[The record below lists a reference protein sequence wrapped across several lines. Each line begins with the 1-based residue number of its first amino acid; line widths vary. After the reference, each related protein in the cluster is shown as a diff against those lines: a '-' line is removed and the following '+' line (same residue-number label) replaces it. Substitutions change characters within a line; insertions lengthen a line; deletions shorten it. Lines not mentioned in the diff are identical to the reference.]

1 MPLSGVQGGRAPL
14 FRSDEIRLNLH
25 RSWGEHLGDWVRAR
39 AGEGQNESTAGIG
52 TGNRSR
58 WVIGRQ
64 GKVAGAMSC
73 RSFGSSEVGSK
84 SLGGSKSMSLQCAD
98 TWVKPSHH
106 TWAGFSAR
114 ADVSLCGVA
123 SMPGRMLPSAGRSAG
138 RDEFS
143 AAVLPLS
150 MISSSLSS
158 TPRDA
163 QTPFVR
169 SNARR
174 PMHVAPAATAHCPPA
189 PGESIPPIL
198 VFGPRDFPDRRVS
211 L

>member
-1 MPLSGVQGGRAPL
+1 MGGAPGRLGASPCGRRPKRKHGGNRNWKQVSPGDRAP
-14 FRSDEIRLNLH
+14 
-25 RSWGEHLGDWVRAR
+25 GE
-39 AGEGQNESTAGIG
+39 
-52 TGNRSR
+52 SR
-58 WVIGRQ
+58 WRNELQVVR
-64 GKVAGAMSC
+64 KF
-73 RSFGSSEVGSK
+73 RRK

-123 SMPGRMLPSAGRSAG
+123 SMPGRMLPSAGRPAG
-138 RDEFS
+138 RDELS
-143 AAVLPLS
+143 AAALPLS

-174 PMHVAPAATAHCPPA
+174 PMHVAPAATAHRPPA
-189 PGESIPPIL
+189 PGESIPPQL

>member
-14 FRSDEIRLNLH
+14 FRSDEIRLTLH
-25 RSWGEHLGDWVRAR
+25 RSWGEHLGDWVRAH

-58 WVIGRQ
+58 RVIGRQ

-73 RSFGSSEVGSK
+73 RSFGSFDE
-84 SLGGSKSMSLQCAD
+84 SLWGGSKSMSLLCAG

-143 AAVLPLS
+143 ADVLPLS
-150 MISSSLSS
+150 MISSGLSS
-158 TPRDA
+158 TPR
-163 QTPFVR
+163 
-169 SNARR
+169 
-174 PMHVAPAATAHCPPA
+174 AAIVDLYDDK
-189 PGESIPPIL
+189 SQ
-198 VFGPRDFPDRRVS
+198 FRVTR
-211 L
+211 

>member
-1 MPLSGVQGGRAPL
+1 MWGSRGTRAPFQARRNTFESAPL
-14 FRSDEIRLNLH
+14 VGGAPGRLGASPCGRRPKRKH
-25 RSWGEHLGDWVRAR
+25 G
-39 AGEGQNESTAGIG
+39 
-52 TGNRSR
+52 GNRNWKQVSPGDRAPRESR
-58 WVIGRQ
+58 WRNELQIVWKFR
-64 GKVAGAMSC
+64 
-73 RSFGSSEVGSK
+73 RK

-123 SMPGRMLPSAGRSAG
+123 SMPGRMLPSAGR
-138 RDEFS
+138 DEL
-143 AAVLPLS
+143 AANGFPLS
-150 MISSSLSS
+150 LSPSSPYSTPYS

-163 QTPFVR
+163 QSPFAR
-169 SNARR
+169 STARP
-174 PMHVAPAATAHCPPA
+174 PMHVAPAATAHRPPA
-189 PGESIPPIL
+189 PRESIPPIL